1 MDGKNG
7 YRTLR
12 LKIELLILI
21 SIFVTAFLLGGS
33 DLAALPSDDRVKATS
48 ISADRCTVLVD
59 TLGAADSSDSFSV
72 FGSGGLTIASAQIA
86 GPRII
91 LTERTT
97 IHEIGAFLNNC
108 KGIVQGVPLC
118 PVTLPFLVEIH
129 PAENGVPDPS
139 IVLASF
145 ELSHDDDPLE
155 VSFESVAT
163 DLTLEPG
170 TYFALFV
177 PQGDDVGFLLSSTGG
192 YQADLATLGLI
203 TTFTTPSFIAQL
215 FAAVRVLGDC
225 TIPVLVDV
233 KPGSSPNS
241 VNPRSG
247 GVIPVAILTTEAFDA
262 TTVDPSTVRFG
273 ATGTGAVAVHDG
285 LEDVDFDGD
294 LDLILHFRTEQ
305 TGIVCGTTSVALT
318 GETDGGEPIEGSD
331 SVRTVG
337 CPKG

>member
-7 YRTLR
+7 YRTLCLR
-12 LKIELLILI
+12 IELLILV
-21 SIFVTAFLLGGS
+21 SIFVTASLLGGS
-33 DLAALPSDDRVKATS
+33 ELAALPAGDQS
-48 ISADRCTVLVD
+48 RCTVLID
-59 TLGAADSSDSFSV
+59 TLGAADPSQSFSLS
-72 FGSGGLTIASAQIA
+72 GSGGLTISSFQIA
-86 GPRII
+86 GPRIT

-108 KGIVQGVPLC
+108 KGFVQGVSLC

-129 PAENGVPDPS
+129 PAVNGVPDPS

-145 ELSHDDDPLE
+145 ELSHDDDPLT

-177 PQGDDVGFLLSSTGG
+177 PQGDDAGFLLGSANT
-192 YQADLATLGLI
+192 YLAELTTLGVI
-203 TTFTTPSFIAQL
+203 TTVTTPSFVADL

-225 TIPVLVDV
+225 TVPVLLDI

-247 GVIPVAILTTEAFDA
+247 GVIPVAILTTGTFDA

-273 ATGTGAVAVHDG
+273 ATGTEAVAVHDG

-294 LDLILHFRTEQ
+294 LDLMLHFRTEQ

-337 CPKG
+337 CPKR